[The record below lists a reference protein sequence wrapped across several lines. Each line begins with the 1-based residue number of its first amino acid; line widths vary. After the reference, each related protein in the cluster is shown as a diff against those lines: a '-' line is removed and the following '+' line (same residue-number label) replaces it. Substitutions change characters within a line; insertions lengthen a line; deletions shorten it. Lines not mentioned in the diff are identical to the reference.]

1 MDKFMDKVSKKAVE
15 TYCAASKQAEKIAKE
30 FKLKAKM
37 SENKSK
43 IQEFYEDIG
52 KIVYEKYTLKEE
64 INIERD
70 LFNNCAMIN
79 TLAEENENL
88 RMELLKLKDLK
99 QCPKCHYEIYYDFNF
114 CPNCGEI
121 QNSQK
126 NDEED
131 KTLKQDIS
139 E

>member
-99 QCPKCHYEIYYDFNF
+99 QCPKCHYEIYYDFHF
-114 CPNCGEI
+114 CPNCGEV
-121 QNSQK
+121 QNNK
-126 NDEED
+126 ENDEED